1 MNTQE
6 TYYSFTEVLT
16 QILNRFDGDSSDTVL
31 LANIKNSVKRNF
43 DDIRF
48 RAQDD
53 FRNYIVKGFRMNA
66 VADRREYSLPPQ
78 MVDIIDVRYFDA
90 DDTTGEYTSL
100 RKLPFREL
108 LSRYSDTD
116 TGSGEFYSVYGNDL
130 VFAPTPDS
138 SSDYVLIDYVVSGD
152 EFVSDDDIVAIPSKY
167 LSSLLRLVE
176 AELKIYEGDA
186 EVGMLMEDRTEK
198 KLERVLGVST
208 QRANRG
214 DNIMQPEYNRIGG
227 FRKR

>member
-6 TYYSFTEVLT
+6 TYYSFSDVQT
-16 QILNRFDGDSSDTVL
+16 QILNRFDGDSADTVL
-31 LANIKNSVKRNF
+31 VENVKSSIRRNF

-53 FRNYIVKGFRMNA
+53 FRNYIVKGFRLNTA
-66 VADRREYSLPPQ
+66 SDRREYALPPQ
-78 MVDIIDVRYFDA
+78 LVDIIDIRYFDA
-90 DDTTGEYTSL
+90 DDTAGEYTTL

-108 LSRYSDTD
+108 LSRYSDAD
-116 TGSGEFYSVYGNDL
+116 TGSGEFFSIYGNDL
-130 VFAPTPDS
+130 VLAPTPDS
-138 SSDYVLIDYVVSGD
+138 ASDYILIDYVISGD
-152 EFVSDDDIVAIPSKY
+152 ELVSDDDIVAIPSKY

-176 AELKIYEGDA
+176 AEVKVYEGDA

-198 KLERVLGVST
+198 KLERVLGIST
-208 QRANRG
+208 QRANCG
-214 DNIMQPEYNRIGG
+214 DNIMQPEFNRIGG